1 MFAILIFVGNDLK
14 CYYCD
19 GRNMDGKDS
28 CSQTEDGVEVTCQRN
43 DPNADHY
50 GNACVVAHTGNSHCP
65 ISC

>member
-1 MFAILIFVGNDLK
+1 
-14 CYYCD
+14 
-19 GRNMDGKDS
+19 MDGKDS

-50 GNACVVAHTGNSHCP
+50 GNACVVAHTGNSHYP